1 MKKLLFII
9 SLLVVALSSC
19 EKIVDNPDPVEYF
32 TNIKYEVTSTGDVL
46 TPDINYGDLKYSDP
60 NKPNELVWLS
70 TTATDAKLP
79 WTKTVNTC
87 VGHPVRMG
95 AIVGGNNRT
104 MTFKIYNNNVL
115 VASKTFESNGF
126 LWGGNLEYNI
136 PQPK

>member
-32 TNIKYEVTSTGDVL
+32 TDITYKVTSTSVL
-46 TPDINYGDLKYSDP
+46 TPTINYGDLKYSDP
-60 NKPNELVWLS
+60 NKPNELVWDVVTVTS
-70 TTATDAKLP
+70 AKLP

-87 VGHPVRMG
+87 VGHPVRIG
-95 AIVGGNNRT
+95 SIVSGGGT
-104 MTFKIYNNNVL
+104 MTFEIYNNNVL